1 MLQLPRLASALLR
14 LGHVVILTCATL
26 ALVRRELLPQHGAVE
41 ALGVERIYYW
51 SLPLVWGVSYCV
63 IFVGRRA
70 VDSGAVVLFWNAN
83 ALASAPRLYNLWLL
97 GAPAG
102 LDCALVWDLLV
113 SQVCYS

>member
-1 MLQLPRLASALLR
+1 VLQLPRLTSALLR

-26 ALVRRELLPQHGAVE
+26 TLARRELLPQHDVVE
-41 ALGVERIYYW
+41 ALRVERIYYW

-97 GAPAG
+97 GGPAG
-102 LDCALVWDLLV
+102 LDSALVWDLLF
-113 SQVCYS
+113 SQVC